1 MRVSRE
7 EYQQILES
15 ELLKTCSEKTV
26 DHALKPRN
34 MGSIEVASGYAY
46 ITGPCG
52 DTMEIWLSVD
62 NQIIEQATFMTDGC
76 ITTIAAGSMIT
87 EMAKGKPVEEAM
99 QIGQQDILKA
109 LDGLPEESEHCALLA
124 ANTLKE
130 AILDYYEYSRDK
142 WKRNYKKQW

>member
-15 ELLKTCSEKTV
+15 ELHKTCSEKTV

-62 NQIIEQATFMTDGC
+62 NQIIEQATFITDGC